1 MAIENSLIAT
11 TNTSL
16 IIVPS
21 NKTYAITSLMVCNY
35 SSVATEAYDSSFSV
49 HVIKSGDTKNN
60 TNMIL
65 NNIPLAAQDSFTF
78 SIEKIILNAGDSIVL
93 TAADNDR
100 LSATLS
106 YLEV

>member
-1 MAIENSLIAT
+1 MSIENTLIST
-11 TNTSL
+11 TNTAL
-16 IIVPS
+16 IIVPN
-21 NKTYAITSLMVCNY
+21 NKTYAVTSLMICNY

-49 HVIKSGDTKNN
+49 HVIKSGDTKSNA
-60 TNMIL
+60 NMIL
-65 NNIPLAAQDSFTF
+65 NNVPLTAQDSFTF
-78 SIEKIILNAGDSIVL
+78 SIEKIILDAGDSIVL

>member
-11 TNTSL
+11 TNTTL
-16 IIVPS
+16 LIVPS
-21 NKTYAITSLMVCNY
+21 NKTYAITTLVVCNY
-35 SSVATEAYDSSFSV
+35 SSVASDTYNSSFSV
-49 HVIKSGDTKNN
+49 HIVKSGETKNN
-60 TNMIL
+60 ANMIL
-65 NNIPLAAQDSFTF
+65 NAIPLTAQDSFTF